1 MDKVLDSVAIGGR
14 IRRFRLEAGLTQER
28 LAERLGIT
36 FQQVQKYERGITKV
50 NLSKLQQLA
59 ASLNVPVTA
68 FFENGSNKAYNLSDQ
83 ELLLLKHF
91 RRLKQHYRDILID
104 LLDGLTNTTTKS

>member
-1 MDKVLDSVAIGGR
+1 MDKVLDSVAIGGK
-14 IRRFRLEAGLTQER
+14 IRSYRLEAGFTQER

-59 ASLNVPVTA
+59 AILNVPVTA
-68 FFENGSNKAYNLSDQ
+68 FFDDDSHKVYNLSDQ
-83 ELLLLKHF
+83 EQLLLRQF
-91 RRLKQHYRDILID
+91 RKIKQHHKDSLLD
-104 LLDGLTNTTTKS
+104 LLDGLSKPTA

>member
-1 MDKVLDSVAIGGR
+1 MDRVLDSVAIGGK
-14 IRRFRLEAGLTQER
+14 IRAFRLEAGLTQER

-59 ASLNVPVTA
+59 VILNVPVTA
-68 FFENGSNKAYNLSDQ
+68 FFEEDSHKAYNLSDQ
-83 ELLLLKHF
+83 EQLLLSQF
-91 RRLKQHYRDILID
+91 RRIKQHHRDSLLD
-104 LLDGLTNTTTKS
+104 LLDGLPKTSAK